1 MKDGFDSFLFVFCL
15 RVFGMSCVRAY
26 KIEALFIPEGWW
38 HQVTSSRG
46 TVAVN
51 VWFKVRVVYVIYM
64 IRLMCSTPSTIRFA
78 VVDTNWRGCRLV
90 VVTPG
95 GWGEAN
101 HCRQTT
107 VARASSCTCR

>member
-1 MKDGFDSFLFVFCL
+1 
-15 RVFGMSCVRAY
+15 MSCVRTE

-51 VWFKVRVVYVIYM
+51 VWFKVMYIRREERYFVATEIYVIRH
-64 IRLMCSTPSTIRFA
+64 IFSSKCSTIRFA
-78 VVDTNWRGCRLV
+78 VVDTIRIVSRLV

-95 GWGEAN
+95 CWGEGI
-101 HCRQTT
+101 HCRQT
-107 VARASSCTCR
+107 VVVLVCT